1 MKFFFFAVVLKVRQT
16 STGTFSK
23 LNCLNLG
30 EKIPWQQ
37 SFLLSIRKKMFTCGG
52 HQGIRKDE
60 SEL

>member
-16 STGTFSK
+16 TRGTFSK

-30 EKIPWQQ
+30 EKVLWHQ

-52 HQGIRKDE
+52 HQGIRKEE